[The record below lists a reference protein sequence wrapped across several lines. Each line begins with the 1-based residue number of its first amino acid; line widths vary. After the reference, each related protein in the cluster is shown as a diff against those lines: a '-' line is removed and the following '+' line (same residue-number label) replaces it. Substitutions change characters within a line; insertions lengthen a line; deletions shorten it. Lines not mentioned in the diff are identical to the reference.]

1 MKSATFPSL
10 RVDPGLRQAAE
21 EVLLEGESLSAFVEQ
36 SIRANVERRR
46 AQSEFVARGL
56 LSRDKARKSGVYVP
70 ADAVIGRLENLLAR
84 AKKKAPA

>member
-70 ADAVIGRLENLLAR
+70 ADAVIGRLEKLLAR

>member
-10 RVDPGLRQAAE
+10 RVDSGLRQAAE

-36 SIRANVERRR
+36 SIRANIERRR

>member
-46 AQSEFVARGL
+46 AQREFVARGL
-56 LSRDKARKSGVYVP
+56 LSRDRARKSGVYVP
-70 ADAVIGRLENLLAR
+70 ADAVIGRLEKLLAR